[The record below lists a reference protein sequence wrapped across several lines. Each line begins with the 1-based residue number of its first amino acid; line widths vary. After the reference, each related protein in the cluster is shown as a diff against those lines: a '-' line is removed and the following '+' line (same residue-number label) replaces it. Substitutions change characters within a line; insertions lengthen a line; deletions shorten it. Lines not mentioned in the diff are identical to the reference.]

1 MEILGFTLP
10 LWALFLMGIIGVII
24 AWKLIK
30 FAIKIVLILI
40 VFFGSL
46 FLIDFF
52 DVVGIIQQLLND
64 MKNKSLSTSS
74 NLPKLNGFILFTL
87 SVLPNSSSNIGCLS
101 PTLVIKSSL

>member
-10 LWALFLMGIIGVII
+10 LWALFLIGIIGIII

-52 DVVGIIQQLLND
+52 DVVGIIQQFLGGL
-64 MKNKSLSTSS
+64 T
-74 NLPKLNGFILFTL
+74 
-87 SVLPNSSSNIGCLS
+87 
-101 PTLVIKSSL
+101 

>member
-10 LWALFLMGIIGVII
+10 LWALFLIGIIGVII

-30 FAIKIVLILI
+30 FAIKIVLVLI

-52 DVVGIIQQLLND
+52 DVVGTIQQFLGGLA
-64 MKNKSLSTSS
+64 
-74 NLPKLNGFILFTL
+74 
-87 SVLPNSSSNIGCLS
+87 
-101 PTLVIKSSL
+101 

>member
-52 DVVGIIQQLLND
+52 DVVGIIQQFLGGLA
-64 MKNKSLSTSS
+64 
-74 NLPKLNGFILFTL
+74 
-87 SVLPNSSSNIGCLS
+87 
-101 PTLVIKSSL
+101 

>member
-10 LWALFLMGIIGVII
+10 LWVLFLIGIIGVII

-30 FAIKIVLILI
+30 FAIKVVLVLI

-52 DVVGIIQQLLND
+52 DVVGIIQQFLG
-64 MKNKSLSTSS
+64 
-74 NLPKLNGFILFTL
+74 GFT
-87 SVLPNSSSNIGCLS
+87 
-101 PTLVIKSSL
+101 

>member
-52 DVVGIIQQLLND
+52 DVVGIIQQFLGGL
-64 MKNKSLSTSS
+64 T
-74 NLPKLNGFILFTL
+74 
-87 SVLPNSSSNIGCLS
+87 
-101 PTLVIKSSL
+101 